1 MQPTPRL
8 TTALCLTA
16 LLFAAAREARSAD
29 GVADAGFLEDYASTY
44 RYRLGRPTAIRV
56 TPDGRA
62 VLFLRSGPRSFV
74 RNLYE
79 LDVKTGKEREL
90 LTAQAIL
97 RGAEEQL
104 TAEEQARRERMRLAA
119 RGIASYVLSR
129 DGKRLLVPLSGRL
142 FVVERASGAVREL
155 HSDAGVPID
164 PQFSPDGAKVGCVR
178 DGELYVIDIA
188 DGDERRL
195 TASAGGTIVNG
206 LAEFVAQ
213 EEMSRYHGFWWSPD
227 SQSIVYQQTDTE
239 GLEIMN
245 IMDATHPEIAPETWP
260 YPRPGKPNASVRLG
274 IIAAGGGS
282 TTWINWDQRNFE
294 YLATVKWARNAPLTI
309 LVQDRRQREQR
320 LLVVD
325 PTNGAT
331 DTLLVESDDAW
342 VDIDQSVPRW
352 LADASGFLWTTER
365 RGALQLEL
373 RAADGELKRVLTAPE
388 FGLQG
393 FVHYDSGTDEAV
405 VRAGTNPTE
414 THLYRIPLDPE
425 SAGPVRLTTEPGIHG
440 ATFSRGGQVYVHQAS
455 LLSGES
461 RWDVLGRP
469 VPPGTQLRSRAAD
482 PPFMPV
488 IELTTVGSAPEFH
501 AVLIRPRNFEPNRS
515 YPVIVHVYGGPTS
528 QMVRADARRYLLDQW
543 FADHGYVVVAIDGRG
558 TPNRGRDWQRIV
570 AGNLID
576 IPLADQARGLRLLG
590 QKYSELDLTR
600 VGIYGWS
607 FGGYFSAMAVM
618 REPELFHAGVA
629 GAPVVDWADYDTHY
643 TERYMGLPQ
652 RNESGY
658 RAANVLTY
666 AADLERPLMIIHGT
680 ADDNVYFMHSL
691 KLADALFRAGK
702 PFEFLPLAGFT
713 HMVPDPLITRRLYSR
728 IIDFLDR
735 NVKARTTR
743 HSAGHGER
751 R

>member
-1 MQPTPRL
+1 MHRTRRSLAPL
-8 TTALCLTA
+8 FLTA
-16 LLFAAAREARSAD
+16 LLLGGAGAVANDRGIAD
-29 GVADAGFLEDYASTY
+29 PGFLEDYASTY
-44 RYRLGRPTAIRV
+44 RFRLGRPTSIRL

-62 VLFLRSGPRSFV
+62 VLFLRSGPRSFE

-79 LDVKTGKEREL
+79 LDVKSGREREL
-90 LTAQAIL
+90 LTAQSIL
-97 RGAEEQL
+97 RGAEERL
-104 TAEEQARRERMRLAA
+104 TAEEKARRERMRLAA

-142 FVVERASGAVREL
+142 FVVERASGSVREL
-155 HSDAGVPID
+155 ESDAGFPID
-164 PQFSPDGAKVGCVR
+164 PQFSPDATKVACVR
-178 DGELYVIDIA
+178 SGELYVTDIA
-188 DGDERRL
+188 SGEERRL
-195 TASAGGTIVNG
+195 TTDAGGTISNG

-227 SQSIVYQQTDTE
+227 SRFLVYQQTDTE

-260 YPRPGKPNASVRLG
+260 YPRPGRRNAAVRLG
-274 IIAAGGGS
+274 IIAADGGS

-294 YLATVKWARNAPLTI
+294 YLATVRWAENSPLTI
-309 LVQDRRQREQR
+309 LVQDRRQREQQ
-320 LLVVD
+320 LLAVD
-325 PTNGAT
+325 PASGAT
-331 DTLLVESDDAW
+331 ETLLVERDDAW
-342 VDIDQSVPRW
+342 VEIDQSVPRW
-352 LADASGFLWTTER
+352 LADGSAFLWTTER
-365 RGALQLEL
+365 GGALQLEL
-373 RAADGELKRVLTAPE
+373 RGADGGLERVLTPPE

-393 FVHYDSGTDEAV
+393 LLHYSSGRHEVT
-405 VRAGTNPTE
+405 VRASTNPTE
-414 THLYRIPLDPE
+414 THLYTLSLDADPGPPL
-425 SAGPVRLTTEPGIHG
+425 RLTDEPGLHD
-440 ATFSRGGQVYVHQAS
+440 ATFSRNSAVWVHQAS

-461 RWDVLGRP
+461 RWDVLGPP
-469 VPPGTQLRSRAAD
+469 VPRGTRLDSRAET
-482 PPFMPV
+482 PPFTPQV
-488 IELTTVGSAPEFH
+488 ELTTVGSAPELH
-501 AVLIRPRNFEPNRS
+501 AALIRPRNFEAGER

-528 QMVRADARRYLLDQW
+528 QMVRAHAGRYLLDQW
-543 FADHGYVVVAIDGRG
+543 IADHGYVVVAIDGRG

-570 AGNLID
+570 RGDLIGV
-576 IPLADQARGLRLLG
+576 PLADQARGVRLLG
-590 QKYSELDLTR
+590 EKYDELDLTR

-618 REPELFHAGVA
+618 REPGLFRAGVA

-643 TERYMGLPQ
+643 TERYMDLPQ

-666 AADLERPLMIIHGT
+666 AADLERPLMIVHGT

-728 IIDFLDR
+728 IMDFLERHVRSPVAGSGEDR
-735 NVKARTTR
+735 
-743 HSAGHGER
+743 
-751 R
+751 